1 MLSLFSIV
9 LRKWSEYATFRKTQ
23 YELNGL
29 TNRDLRDL
37 GIARCDIE
45 FIARKHA
52 REFYNASP
60 AK

>member
-1 MLSLFSIV
+1 MLVLFSIL
-9 LRKWSEYATFRKTQ
+9 LRKWREYTTFRRTQ

-29 TNRDLRDL
+29 TDRDLRDL
-37 GIARCDIE
+37 GVARCDIE
-45 FIARKHA
+45 FIARKHS

>member
-1 MLSLFSIV
+1 MLVLFAII
-9 LRKWSEYATFRKTQ
+9 LRKWNEYTTFRKTQ

-45 FIARKHA
+45 FIARKHS
-52 REFYNASP
+52 REFYNAP
-60 AK
+60 VTK

>member
-1 MLSLFSIV
+1 MLALFGIL
-9 LRKWSEYATFRKTQ
+9 LRKWREYSSFRKTQ
-23 YELNGL
+23 YELDGL
-29 TNRDLRDL
+29 TDRDLRDL
-37 GIARCDIE
+37 GVARCDIE

>member
-1 MLSLFSIV
+1 MLVLFSIL
-9 LRKWSEYATFRKTQ
+9 LRKWREYTTFRRTQ

-29 TNRDLRDL
+29 TDRDLHDL
-37 GIARCDIE
+37 GVARCDIE
-45 FIARKHA
+45 FIARKHS